1 MKIFLILLH
10 AGALLA
16 LSGCSAYDSHSEMTP
31 LAGSGEEPTVANRF
45 PATRGGFG
53 LSEADEPHK

>member
-1 MKIFLILLH
+1 MKTFLIILQ

-16 LSGCSAYDSHSEMTP
+16 LSGCTAYDPHSEMTP
-31 LAGSGEEPTVANRF
+31 LAGSVEEPTVANRF
-45 PATRGGFG
+45 PASRGGFG